1 MTAPRGRRMLAVKIA
16 AFTGLDLDF
25 LVVVNAGGQ
34 RELTAALRGGRLR
47 TRVVHL
53 PQLVAM
59 AQAVSADG

>member
-1 MTAPRGRRMLAVKIA
+1 MLAIKIA

-25 LVVVNAGGQ
+25 LVVVNAGCQ
-34 RELTAALRGGRLR
+34 RERTAARCGARLR

-53 PQLVAM
+53 VQLAAM